1 MENNQGWIGDALS
14 GMGAGLSGK
23 GVQWQ
28 QAQTLAKREKRELD
42 LQEQEMRVKA
52 GFTDLITRK
61 SMADAGDW
69 GGVLNQ
75 LQNRHE
81 NLQSL
86 TPMPG
91 GNDDDTRIQLQLAQ
105 IAVGD
110 GPDAMEARKQLM
122 SGMDQGMELGVG
134 LGYLSG
140 TTGNKIQFGDSH
152 VFKDAAGNLF
162 QGTQRRNPRTGEVES
177 ALSPVGHNNP
187 QVGQL
192 SKVDNL
198 GLTAPQ
204 VVQQAQN
211 LAKATETGKGA
222 GTLGAEVVRYGYD
235 AAKGLPTI
243 RRSIDLMNRVETGGI
258 DAMQVAAKQM
268 FGIESADEAELE
280 NLFSK
285 AVIVQLKESFGGS
298 FSVQEGEWLKKAEA
312 EWGKSTA
319 GNKRILAQWLKK
331 GEKYVDIAIQRATND
346 RDYDTVSELIELKKF
361 TLDDDVSGNASP
373 SRAASPGA
381 NNGYQVISVD

>member
-1 MENNQGWIGDALS
+1 
-14 GMGAGLSGK
+14 MGAGLSGK

-42 LQEQEMRVKA
+42 LQEQEMRVEA

-75 LQNRHE
+75 LQSRYE

-91 GNDDDTRIQLQLAQ
+91 GSDDDTRIHLQLAQ

-152 VFKDAAGNLF
+152 VFKDEAGKLF

-177 ALSPVGHNNP
+177 ALSPVGHNSP

-204 VVQQAQN
+204 VVQQAAAVAGATTTAELTSE
-211 LAKATETGKGA
+211 LALKPNVAAAVEQAKQGVIATYKNKDLVRSNEVVLQTYDTAMNSLTEALGGTLTGPVAGWLPAITTSQQIAQGA
-222 GTLGAEVVRYGYD
+222 GAMMAPILKSMFRESGEGVFTDKDQELLTAMLPDRKDTQETIAWKIKSIDDIVRS
-235 AAKGLPTI
+235 KLGLPK
-243 RRSIDLMNRVETGGI
+243 NP
-258 DAMQVAAKQM
+258 
-268 FGIESADEAELE
+268 
-280 NLFSK
+280 
-285 AVIVQLKESFGGS
+285 
-298 FSVQEGEWLKKAEA
+298 
-312 EWGKSTA
+312 
-319 GNKRILAQWLKK
+319 GN
-331 GEKYVDIAIQRATND
+331 V
-346 RDYDTVSELIELKKF
+346 
-361 TLDDDVSGNASP
+361 SP
-373 SRAASPGA
+373 SGAASTGTS
-381 NNGYQVISVD
+381 NGFKVVSVEEGQ

>member
-1 MENNQGWIGDALS
+1 MENNNQGWIGDALS

-75 LQNRHE
+75 LQSRYE

-91 GNDDDTRIQLQLAQ
+91 GSDDDTRKHLQLAQ

-110 GPDAMEARKQLM
+110 DPAAMEARNQLM
-122 SGMDQGMELGVG
+122 SGMTRGMELGVG

-140 TTGNKIQFGDSH
+140 TTENKMQFGDSH
-152 VFKDAAGNLF
+152 IFKDTENNLF

-177 ALSPVGHNNP
+177 VLSPVGHNSP

-198 GLTAPQ
+198 GLTAAQ
-204 VVQQAQN
+204 VVQQAGN
-211 LAKATETGKGA
+211 VAGATTTAELASELKLKPNVEAAVEKAKQGVIATYKNRDLVRSNEVVLQTYDTAMNGLTEALGGTLTGPAAGWLPAITTSQQIAQGA
-222 GTLGAEVVRYGYD
+222 GAMMEPILKSIFRNTGEGVFTDKDQELLKAMLPDRKDTQGTIAWKIKSMDDIIRSKLGQP
-235 AAKGLPTI
+235 K
-243 RRSIDLMNRVETGGI
+243 N
-258 DAMQVAAKQM
+258 
-268 FGIESADEAELE
+268 
-280 NLFSK
+280 
-285 AVIVQLKESFGGS
+285 
-298 FSVQEGEWLKKAEA
+298 
-312 EWGKSTA
+312 
-319 GNKRILAQWLKK
+319 
-331 GEKYVDIAIQRATND
+331 
-346 RDYDTVSELIELKKF
+346 
-361 TLDDDVSGNASP
+361 SGNVSS
-373 SRAASPGA
+373 SRADSSGA
-381 NNGYQVISVD
+381 GDGYEIISVN

>member
-1 MENNQGWIGDALS
+1 VENNNQGWIGDALS

-75 LQNRHE
+75 LQSRYE

-91 GNDDDTRIQLQLAQ
+91 GSDDDTRIHLQLAQ

-122 SGMDQGMELGVG
+122 SGMTRGMELGVG

-140 TTGNKIQFGDSH
+140 TTGNKMQFGDSH
-152 VFKDAAGNLF
+152 IFKDTEDNLF

-177 ALSPVGHNNP
+177 VLSPVGHNNA
-187 QVGQL
+187 QVGGL
-192 SKVDNL
+192 SKVDSL

-204 VVQQAQN
+204 AVQQAGN
-211 LAKATETGKGA
+211 IAGATTTATLTSELALKPNVAAAVEQAKQGVIATYKNKDLVRSNEVVLQTYDTAMNSLTEALGGTLTGPVAGWLPAITTSQQIAQGA
-222 GTLGAEVVRYGYD
+222 GAMMAPILKSMFRESGEGVFTDKDQELLTAMLPDRKDTQETIAWKIKSIDDIVRS
-235 AAKGLPTI
+235 KLGLPK
-243 RRSIDLMNRVETGGI
+243 NP
-258 DAMQVAAKQM
+258 
-268 FGIESADEAELE
+268 
-280 NLFSK
+280 
-285 AVIVQLKESFGGS
+285 
-298 FSVQEGEWLKKAEA
+298 
-312 EWGKSTA
+312 
-319 GNKRILAQWLKK
+319 GN
-331 GEKYVDIAIQRATND
+331 V
-346 RDYDTVSELIELKKF
+346 
-361 TLDDDVSGNASP
+361 SP
-373 SRAASPGA
+373 SGAASTGTS
-381 NNGYQVISVD
+381 NGFKVVSVEEGQ